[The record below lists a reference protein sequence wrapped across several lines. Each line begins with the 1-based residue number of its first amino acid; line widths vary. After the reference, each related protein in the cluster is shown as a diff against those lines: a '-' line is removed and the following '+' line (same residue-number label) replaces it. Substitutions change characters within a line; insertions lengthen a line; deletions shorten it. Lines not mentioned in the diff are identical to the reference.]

1 MMITALTACRIMKLN
16 VCYLYENIHMD
27 VENII
32 PYKKKKSLV
41 ICEISLINL
50 FRLYL
55 QFLPIYTPSEEE
67 KRNPALF
74 AINVRRV
81 MAK

>member
-1 MMITALTACRIMKLN
+1 
-16 VCYLYENIHMD
+16 MD
-27 VENII
+27 IENII
-32 PYKKKKSLV
+32 QYLKKINKKSLV